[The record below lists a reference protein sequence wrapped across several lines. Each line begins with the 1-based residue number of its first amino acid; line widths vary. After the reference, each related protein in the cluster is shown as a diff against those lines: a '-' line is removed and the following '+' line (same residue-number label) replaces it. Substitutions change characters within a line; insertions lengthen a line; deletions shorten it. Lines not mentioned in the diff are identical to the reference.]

1 MMSQYVWI
9 QWDDAQTEVG
19 WIEKDAIKSLVPVK
33 SLGWLVEET
42 DTALTISSSYTGDG
56 LFVDPLTIPKTSIK
70 LWGLLDLGTGVY
82 K

>member
-42 DTALTISSSYTGDG
+42 DMALTISSSCTGDG